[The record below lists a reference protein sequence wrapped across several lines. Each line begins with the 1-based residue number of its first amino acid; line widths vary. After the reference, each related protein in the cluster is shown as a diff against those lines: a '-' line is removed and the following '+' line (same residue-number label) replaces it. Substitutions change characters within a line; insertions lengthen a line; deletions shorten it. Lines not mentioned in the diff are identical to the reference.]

1 MADYIIK
8 RGVTDLITVSP
19 IGWQTK
25 QAMGA
30 RVVDMEFNLTSHIEF
45 QKGDWCTVYGERYEI
60 NILPTFVKTGER
72 RFAYTVQLEHES
84 YRLRE
89 IAMMGLDSSNNLTE
103 PVHVLSGDAASHMAL
118 WLLNANRISSGWTLG
133 VIEASELKV
142 LEYKADSDNLLAVLN
157 RLASEF
163 ETEYWIENKTVHLT
177 KRTGDMGL
185 SLGYGKGKGFT
196 SVKKTNKDNVFIATR
211 LWVEGGE
218 TNIEAGYRGGKK
230 ALQLPSGDGYIQDS
244 GLVSQYGV
252 IEAYAQ
258 FPDIYP
264 KRTGTITSVTDI
276 LTFVDSAMDFD
287 LNDYL
292 VSGAE
297 AKVVFKTGLL
307 AGYEFTLQSYTHA
320 TKTFVINQI
329 EDEVSPSGFLPYDGT
344 GGGSAIE
351 FDVADTYTLVN
362 INMPSSYVTAAENEL
377 EDAAEE
383 YYPKISDPEYNDKFE
398 VVCDRI
404 YFKANAIVPTLGYSI
419 DLYETN
425 PPIDVSKRISTI
437 KRSLENAWDYELELT
452 DNISLSPV
460 ALANIERQKVR
471 TIIYGVNNGTIGG
484 GGVATGFLGTL
495 SGDSGYLYISGTK
508 VKAGHADTATEATHA
523 YSADL
528 ATLADTARNVQ
539 SSDFSTGMAGEG
551 HRLLNGDLELNNI
564 NVRGTLSAYEFLVRK
579 VKSVGGS
586 FVVSG
591 GAKVKEVVSH
601 SGSTWTMKVEEDL
614 GIEFEQ
620 YDIVICQNFN
630 GTNQKYYKAVVT
642 GTTSDTFTI
651 DVLSGA
657 GVPDVGDEIVQIDN
671 TSDVNRKGM
680 LYLTNSDSGAPFLD
694 VVYGYHTDPSNRVKV
709 RLGKLDGI
717 TDADFGAL
725 SGWGLYGDNVY
736 LKNGKFKGQ
745 VTVMAGSNVYTK
757 DEIDTTILDIDT
769 ELDNYANDDKLT
781 PAEKLSIKILYDAAA
796 NEKED
801 YKTQGTNLGLS
812 VTDYNSAYNAL
823 DAYVSPLLTD
833 MTIISDIDGA
843 TLRSKFYNYGVEKS
857 LLIKAIQAKQ
867 KELTDRKTKNFVTT
881 PTNYVAGDTW
891 TLQSDTIVNGV
902 QYRTGDMLTA
912 SAASASYNQ
921 AHWTKQIRYG
931 SLDDAKVGAYNLIDR
946 SAFVEMFPN
955 NNGMGTSVL
964 KTDEADNYYRA
975 TPDSGKN
982 VSLYSP
988 SLYTMSL
995 SKQYVA
1001 SIYVRHFR
1009 GSNMHF
1015 AVYVGD
1021 GNNAVSFKEYSVP
1034 SGVWFQINTRAF
1046 TPVGAGFV
1054 PVFYTD
1060 INDIPFDY
1068 KKVQLVEGNIA
1079 VDWSP
1084 SLADIDDL
1092 ISDSVNALEDYVD
1105 GAFEDGVIEQA
1116 EAKAIEKYINVVNE
1130 TYEQLTQQYSVVYA
1144 DPLLTGTPKTN
1155 LATAKSNLDTAKGNL
1170 ISSINTAIADGK
1182 TTGAEKSDVDSKYA
1196 TFKTRIGEY
1205 TTASENAYKSITDA
1219 INANAN
1225 SKNKTFTLASSIY
1238 SYNAGD
1244 RLYPS
1249 VTQTIDG
1256 KTFTAGVWYETKT
1269 TSSTWNAAHWNIADS
1284 QTALTTAQA
1293 AQTATGNLST
1303 YIDGAFKDGVID
1315 TAEAKAIE
1323 KYTNIVNETYEQ
1335 LISSY
1340 NVVYNDPLLTGTP
1353 KTNLATAKTN
1363 LDSSKNSLINSINT
1377 AISDG
1382 KTTVAEKTAVDNAYT
1397 DFKTKIG
1404 AYTTAVENAYKSITD
1419 AINANANSKAKTH
1432 YTNPPTNYNTGE
1444 FWIPQSNY
1452 VDAGTTFYKD
1462 NIYRATNTSASF
1474 NKAHWVK
1481 ATSYT
1486 DDTVANT
1493 KTTTYIGAT
1502 SPTATK
1508 VGDTWYNTTNK
1519 KWNTWDGSSWVIRED
1534 KVVGYIK
1541 AAIDE
1546 STEITGGLILS
1557 TIMAVKTG
1565 GVVKAYMSAEGT
1577 NPYAFAAGVS
1587 DFGGGSEARMFGVKH
1602 NGDIEIKYDGADRL
1616 KFVASTGVLTING
1629 TVNATSGT
1637 IGGFT
1642 IESTKI
1648 KSGTPSWENPALVLD
1663 KASNSFEF
1671 YGGYQTSDNTSSGTI
1686 KPDIKIQTSTG
1697 FNYSGSRSIG
1707 EIRFGGQWIDGNRD
1721 ATVIGGNGI
1730 LSNCSNTSFVAD
1742 ISGIEVN
1749 IGSVNSRTYG
1759 GYFNSLFAGS
1769 LQTGVL
1775 ALTSSTTYYVADL
1788 FFTTIHCLSGSSGSW
1803 IMLPSINHE
1812 EGRIIMIRN
1821 NSGGGVYISRT
1832 SSENLYKQD
1841 GTSATSLTIDNKG
1854 FQCWQRLNNS
1864 WQLLFYHN
1872 Y

>member
-671 TSDVNRKGM
+671 TSDANRKGM

-946 SAFVEMFPN
+946 SAFVKMFPS

-982 VSLYSP
+982 VILYSP

-1015 AVYVGD
+1015 EFFVGD
-1021 GNNAVSFKEYSVP
+1021 GNYAVSFKEYSVP

-1046 TPVGAGFV
+1046 TPVAAGFV

-1060 INDIPFDY
+1060 INDIPIDY

-1205 TTASENAYKSITDA
+1205 TTAS
-1219 INANAN
+1219 
-1225 SKNKTFTLASSIY
+1225 
-1238 SYNAGD
+1238 
-1244 RLYPS
+1244 
-1249 VTQTIDG
+1249 
-1256 KTFTAGVWYETKT
+1256 
-1269 TSSTWNAAHWNIADS
+1269 
-1284 QTALTTAQA
+1284 
-1293 AQTATGNLST
+1293 
-1303 YIDGAFKDGVID
+1303 
-1315 TAEAKAIE
+1315 
-1323 KYTNIVNETYEQ
+1323 
-1335 LISSY
+1335 
-1340 NVVYNDPLLTGTP
+1340 
-1353 KTNLATAKTN
+1353 
-1363 LDSSKNSLINSINT
+1363 
-1377 AISDG
+1377 
-1382 KTTVAEKTAVDNAYT
+1382 
-1397 DFKTKIG
+1397 
-1404 AYTTAVENAYKSITD
+1404 ENAYKSITD

-1730 LSNCSNTSFVAD
+1730 LSNSSNTSFVPD
-1742 ISGIEVN
+1742 ISGIESNASIVGLLRRGNSYYGGIGFLSRGISAAVAGISQVN